1 MISRQS
7 KKSEVLE
14 SEEIRDDG
22 MMKSTENLIADG
34 DFKPYIHISEAILFA
49 LTF

>member
-14 SEEIRDDG
+14 SEIRDDG